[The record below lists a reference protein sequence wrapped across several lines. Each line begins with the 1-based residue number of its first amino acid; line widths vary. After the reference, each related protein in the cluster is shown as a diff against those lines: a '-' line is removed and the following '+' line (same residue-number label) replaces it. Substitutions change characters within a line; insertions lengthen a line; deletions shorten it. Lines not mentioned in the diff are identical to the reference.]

1 MAWPIG
7 GQALPGSVRWIA
19 AEAVV
24 KTLCWPNEKNAVR
37 RMGGD
42 DCLLATAWARLWLGK
57 LEALTAQGRPV
68 QPRWRRNIG
77 GFKGLRFETVDHGG
91 GWLHVAEGELTALA
105 LAVQCTAQGGR
116 LLHCG
121 RGGRWLSDCGL

>member
-24 KTLCWPNEKNAVR
+24 KTLYWPNEKMPSGEWA
-37 RMGGD
+37 GTIAFSYGAGEA
-42 DCLLATAWARLWLGK
+42 LAWK

-68 QPRWRRNIG
+68 QSEVASR
-77 GFKGLRFETVDHGG
+77 GLFWGNTRIKRLPDPTQRGS
-91 GWLHVAEGELTALA
+91 
-105 LAVQCTAQGGR
+105 CPYRQGDPVR
-116 LLHCG
+116 T
-121 RGGRWLSDCGL
+121 SDEPVSFPC